1 MRKVGRVEM
10 DDITRPWPL
19 DQTVKPYHIWGEDK
33 IPVPSHEVPIVFGY
47 DGHDPVPSDHYN
59 AACVQYPWAEQA
71 YFLFPSAYRH
81 FPEPPVGRY
90 GNDGLLDIQMAVS
103 RDGVHWARLA
113 REPYVAL
120 GAQEDPDS
128 SQLYMAV
135 GMIRRGG
142 KLFQY
147 YGGYQ
152 TTHGTISPASRTIG
166 SICRLAQRLDGFV
179 SAEADALGGEFT
191 TLPLA
196 FTGRRLVLNL
206 NASATGACRVEILD
220 RQGRALPGYAL
231 ADSDEIG
238 GNHLEK
244 TVSWK
249 GQSDLASL
257 RGRAVRLR
265 VVMRACKLFA
275 FQFP

>member
-1 MRKVGRVEM
+1 MQAKNIMCR
-10 DDITRPWPL
+10 T
-19 DQTVKPYHIWGEDK
+19 
-33 IPVPSHEVPIVFGY
+33 SSFGKLF
-47 DGHDPVPSDHYN
+47 
-59 AACVQYPWAEQA
+59 AQYPWAEQA
-71 YFLFPSAYRH
+71 YFLFPPACRH

-90 GNDGLLDIQMAVS
+90 GNDGLLDIQVAVS

-142 KLFQY
+142 KLFEY

-152 TTHGTISPASRTIG
+152 TT
-166 SICRLAQRLDGFV
+166 Q
-179 SAEADALGGEFT
+179 
-191 TLPLA
+191 
-196 FTGRRLVLNL
+196 
-206 NASATGACRVEILD
+206 
-220 RQGRALPGYAL
+220 
-231 ADSDEIG
+231 
-238 GNHLEK
+238 
-244 TVSWK
+244 